1 MFKKKKRIQQEEIQ
15 NKQENIGLFKKNTIK
30 ELIAPSGIDASNM
43 DYLKNCIKCK

>member
-15 NKQENIGLFKKNTIK
+15 NKQENIGLFKKKTIK

-43 DYLKNCIKCK
+43 DYLKIV